1 MIKKTELTSDKLPVM
16 GFPWALSVTGAS
28 QLVFVSGVPPM
39 NEMRKVVIS
48 DAYDQFIYELERI
61 KEILAAADM
70 GLGDIVYL
78 TVTVTEKAYLYENW
92 NRFVEIW
99 ARYFPERPGPAGGT
113 LRIVSGLSHPKMM
126 VEVEAIAAR

>member
-61 KEILAAADM
+61 KEILATADM

>member
-48 DAYDQFIYELERI
+48 DAYDQFAYELERI
-61 KEILAAADM
+61 KEILTAAEM

-78 TVTVTEKAYLYENW
+78 TVTVTEKAQLYDNW

-99 ARYFPERPGPAGGT
+99 GRYFPERPGPAGGT

>member
-48 DAYDQFIYELERI
+48 DAYDQFAYELERI

-70 GLGDIVYL
+70 GLADIVYL
-78 TVTVTEKAYLYENW
+78 TVTVTEKAHLYENW

-99 ARYFPERPGPAGGT
+99 GRYFPERPGPAGGT

>member
-48 DAYDQFIYELERI
+48 DAYDQFAYELERI
-61 KEILAAADM
+61 REILAAADM
-70 GLGDIVYL
+70 GLADIVYL
-78 TVTVTEKAYLYENW
+78 TVTVTEKAQLYDNW

>member
-1 MIKKTELTSDKLPVM
+1 MVKKTELSCTALPAM
-16 GFPWALSVTGAS
+16 GFPWALSVSGVS
-28 QLVFVSGVPPM
+28 QWVFVSGVPPM

-48 DAYDQFIYELERI
+48 DAYDQFAYELERI
-61 KEILAAADM
+61 KEILAEANM
-70 GLGDIVYL
+70 SLTDIVYL
-78 TVTVTEKAYLYENW
+78 TVTVTEKAGLYENW
-92 NRFVEIW
+92 GRFVDIW

>member
-1 MIKKTELTSDKLPVM
+1 MIRKTELSSDKLPVM

-39 NEMRKVVIS
+39 NEIGKVVIS
-48 DAYDQFIYELERI
+48 DAYDQFAYELERI

-70 GLGDIVYL
+70 GLADIVYL
-78 TVTVTEKAYLYENW
+78 TVTVTEKAYIYENW
-92 NRFVEIW
+92 NRLVEIW

-126 VEVEAIAAR
+126 VEVEAIAVR

>member
-1 MIKKTELTSDKLPVM
+1 MIKKTELPCVSLPQM
-16 GFPWALSVTGAS
+16 GFPWGLSVTGAS

-39 NEMRKVVIS
+39 NEMRKVITT
-48 DAYDQFIYELERI
+48 DAYEQFAYEVERI
-61 KEILAAADM
+61 GEILNAADM
-70 GLGDIVYL
+70 GLSDIVYL
-78 TVTVTEKAYLYENW
+78 TVTVTEKARLYENW
-92 NRFVEIW
+92 SRFVEVW

>member
-1 MIKKTELTSDKLPVM
+1 MIKKTELSSDKLPVM
-16 GFPWALSVTGAS
+16 GFPWGLSVTGAS
-28 QLVFVSGVPPM
+28 QLIFVSGVPPM

-48 DAYDQFIYELERI
+48 DAYDQFAYELERI

-70 GLGDIVYL
+70 GLADIVYL
-78 TVTVTEKAYLYENW
+78 TVTVTEKAHLYENW

-99 ARYFPERPGPAGGT
+99 GRYFPERPGPAGGT

>member
-48 DAYDQFIYELERI
+48 DAYDQFAYELERI

-70 GLGDIVYL
+70 GLADIVYL
-78 TVTVTEKAYLYENW
+78 TVTVTEKAQLYDNW

-99 ARYFPERPGPAGGT
+99 GRYFPERPGPAGGT

-126 VEVEAIAAR
+126 VEVEAIAVR

>member
-1 MIKKTELTSDKLPVM
+1 MIQKSEIGNDSLPAM
-16 GFPWALSVTGAS
+16 GFPWALSLRNVKEWI
-28 QLVFVSGVPPM
+28 FISGIPPM

-48 DAYDQFIYELERI
+48 DAYEQFAYEMDRI
-61 KEILAAADM
+61 SEILQASGM
-70 GLGDIVYL
+70 GLADIVYL
-78 TVTVTEKAYLYENW
+78 TVTVTEKANLYENW

-99 ARYFPERPGPAGGT
+99 ARYFPVRPGPAGGT

>member
-1 MIKKTELTSDKLPVM
+1 MIKKSELTTDRLPAM
-16 GFPWALSVTGAS
+16 GFPWALSISGAS

-39 NEMRKVVIS
+39 NEMRKVVIT
-48 DAYDQFIYELERI
+48 DAYEQFAYEMDRI
-61 KEILAAADM
+61 GEILAGADM
-70 GLGDIVYL
+70 GLSDVIYL
-78 TVTVTEKAYLYENW
+78 TVTVTEKANLYENW
-92 NRFVEIW
+92 NRFVEVW

>member
-48 DAYDQFIYELERI
+48 DAYDQFAYELERI

-70 GLGDIVYL
+70 GLADIVYL
-78 TVTVTEKAYLYENW
+78 TVTVTEKAQLYDNW

-99 ARYFPERPGPAGGT
+99 GRYFPERPGPAGGT